1 MSRTVIAGA
10 RVFDGQDILG
20 TVDIHV
26 ENGIVTAVGDAGH
39 EGSEVV
45 DAACATLL
53 PGLIDSHS
61 HTADDQSLRQAIHFG
76 VTTELDLGALPE
88 LMVALRRRAAR
99 NTEMADVRSA
109 LIPLTPPGRHPHR
122 LRKNLDD
129 PDWPTATTAAAVPR
143 FVSERVAEG
152 ADYIKA
158 VVEDGHALNT
168 PVPALPEELIKAAV
182 VAAHEQDRIVIAH
195 ALALH
200 AAVRAVNA
208 GVDGLSH
215 LFLDRP
221 HTPELIAEI
230 ASRDIFV
237 IPTMTALAS
246 IAGVPAGA
254 ELAAHE
260 RVHPHLTAP
269 LLENLKGARN
279 ALPKKHFDYALASLA
294 ALREAGVDVLA
305 GTDAANAEVPGTA
318 HGASMHDE
326 LRLLVL
332 AGFSTIEALRAAT
345 SLPAHRFGLD
355 DRGRI
360 APGMRADLL
369 LVDGDPVTS
378 IGDTLTVRRVWR
390 EGVALSTRAGR

>member
-26 ENGIVTAVGDAGH
+26 ENGLVTAVGDAGH
-39 EGSEVV
+39 QGVEVV
-45 DAACATLL
+45 DAARATLL
-53 PGLIDSHS
+53 PGLIDSHT

-76 VTTELDLGALPE
+76 VTTELDLGGLPE
-88 LMVALRRRAAR
+88 RMVPLQRRAAR

-109 LIPLTPPGRHPHR
+109 LVPLTPSGGNPHG
-122 LRKNLDD
+122 LWKNLDD
-129 PDWPTATTAAAVPR
+129 PDRPTATTTAAVPR
-143 FVSERVAEG
+143 FVSELVAEG

-158 VVEDGHALNT
+158 IVEDGHALNPSV
-168 PVPALPEELIKAAV
+168 PVLQEELIKAAV

-195 ALALH
+195 ALALDG
-200 AAVRAVNA
+200 AVRAVNA

-230 ASRDIFV
+230 ASRDVFV
-237 IPTMTALAS
+237 IPTMTTLAS
-246 IAGVPAGA
+246 IAGVPVGA
-254 ELAAHE
+254 ELAADE
-260 RVHPHLTAP
+260 RVRPHLTAL
-269 LLENLKGARN
+269 LLENLEGARN
-279 ALPKKHFDYALASLA
+279 ALPKEHFEYALGSLA
-294 ALREAGVDVLA
+294 ALRKAGVDVLA
-305 GTDAANAEVPGTA
+305 GTDAGHAGIPGTA
-318 HGASMHDE
+318 HGASMHAE

-332 AGFSTIEALRAAT
+332 AGFSTVEALRAAT
-345 SLPAHRFGLD
+345 SVPARRFGLD

-378 IGDTLTVRRVWR
+378 IGETLTVRRVWR
-390 EGVALSTRAGR
+390 DGVALSTRVGR